1 MKTAKNIF
9 APAEGAANDKY
20 NKVAMKE
27 FISMSSDTNLTFCAY
42 QHKNLLVVAGNKKM
56 VWPFISFCV
65 GMIGVDILEPM
76 FVSEFAAKLSTYK

>member
-56 VWPFISFCV
+56 V
-65 GMIGVDILEPM
+65 
-76 FVSEFAAKLSTYK
+76 